1 MFQTHYLQISMKNIK
16 RMESFQPDDSLDED
30 APNLAL
36 LEELLFLL
44 VVDYLLIEI
53 SIVSKLHDDAG

>member
-1 MFQTHYLQISMKNIK
+1 
-16 RMESFQPDDSLDED
+16 MESFQPDDSLDED

>member
-1 MFQTHYLQISMKNIK
+1 MKNIK